1 MKIPYILSA
10 FLLIGS
16 TVAANASTASSRDSA
31 VLSAVIQRNC
41 AMAARSSYGEVQVIP
56 SKTDTIEVSSFSKS
70 FNKSAIQ
77 SLLARNAVRHDLPR
91 VEMCLGFKVIASAKI
106 NKLFQSEANPA
117 KPVPMRQPFH
127 QSFPK
132 AAGILSLSLP
142 GYSES
147 GQLAVVQVSYACGSL
162 CGSGEYW
169 ILHNVKGKWVVVSR
183 SPAWVS

>member
-1 MKIPYILSA
+1 MDTR
-10 FLLIGS
+10 S
-16 TVAANASTASSRDSA
+16 T
-31 VLSAVIQRNC
+31 
-41 AMAARSSYGEVQVIP
+41 YGEVQIIP
-56 SKTDTIEVSSFSKS
+56 SKTDTIEVSSFPKS

-91 VEMCLGFKVIASAKI
+91 VEMCLGFKVVARAIIK
-106 NKLFQSEANPA
+106 KLFESKANSA
-117 KPVPMRQPFH
+117 KPVPLWQPFH

-147 GQLAVVQVSYACGSL
+147 GQLAVVQVSYACGLS

-169 ILHNVKGKWVVVSR
+169 ILKNIKGKWVVISR